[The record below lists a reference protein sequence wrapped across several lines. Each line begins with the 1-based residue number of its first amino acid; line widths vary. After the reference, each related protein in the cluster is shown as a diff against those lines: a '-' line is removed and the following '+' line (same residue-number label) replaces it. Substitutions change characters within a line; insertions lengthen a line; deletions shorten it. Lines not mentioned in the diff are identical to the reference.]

1 MIGDMSPIRTNA
13 STGVGP
19 PPPPGS
25 RGASLPYPSVRGFKV
40 SENMSPRP
48 QDRFFYNFN
57 YYNNVNATINAYN
70 QVPIDHLKAYRHLFG
85 WEKTFNE
92 GKGSIGL
99 RLPLNTLT
107 ADPTVQGLS
116 TPTRTA
122 MGNLTVFAK
131 YILEQNPRTGSL
143 ASVGLAVTA
152 PTGPGRFAG
161 APYLFGLNT
170 TTIQP
175 FFGYIYNFGN
185 LYIQG
190 FSAFDFPANYRDVT
204 LMYNDIGMGYY
215 VFRSDDP
222 MDFISAFAPTFEV
235 HVNTPFTHNDWRNR
249 DDIAAT
255 PNVVNLT
262 YGLNFQFRRTA
273 VLTAALITPVTYPKP
288 FDVEAA
294 LLLNIYYG
302 RTRASGL
309 ALTPPPAL

>member
-1 MIGDMSPIRTNA
+1 MGVPGSTQGVTGSMPPAPSPSPSRAGDLASGRPPLPERGSPRGSSHRTAGAPPAQGPGAARRHQGLPVRRAFESAAATGGAGFGGGLGAAAEALPMIGDMSPIRTNA
-13 STGVGP
+13 TGVGP

-70 QVPIDHLKAYRHLFG
+70 QVPIEHLKAYRHLFG

-107 ADPTVQGLS
+107 ADPTMQGLS

-143 ASVGLAVTA
+143 ASVGLAVTV
-152 PTGPGRFAG
+152 PTGPGDSPGRLTCSGSTPRPSSPSSATS
-161 APYLFGLNT
+161 T
-170 TTIQP
+170 T
-175 FFGYIYNFGN
+175 
-185 LYIQG
+185 
-190 FSAFDFPANYRDVT
+190 SAT
-204 LMYNDIGMGYY
+204 CT
-215 VFRSDDP
+215 S
-222 MDFISAFAPTFEV
+222 
-235 HVNTPFTHNDWRNR
+235 
-249 DDIAAT
+249 
-255 PNVVNLT
+255 
-262 YGLNFQFRRTA
+262 
-273 VLTAALITPVTYPKP
+273 
-288 FDVEAA
+288 
-294 LLLNIYYG
+294 
-302 RTRASGL
+302 RAS
-309 ALTPPPAL
+309 AHSISPPTTAT